1 MQMRKNWTIRLATLL
16 LWLLAAA
23 SGVFWALK
31 LVQGAA
37 VPANAAVV
45 STATANVI
53 DSTALAKGL
62 GGGLV
67 APSAA
72 PSGPSGI
79 SAARFVLTGI
89 VTGNAASENLALI
102 AVDGKP
108 ARPYRIGAAL
118 TEGVVLKSLDKRQVA
133 LAASIDVPASVSLE
147 LPKQTSAIAGTA
159 IPAPPR
165 PQPPQIPPP
174 QMTPPPTVTLPM
186 GLVPDSTATTG
197 QSLAR
202 PGAIRQRSGKEA
214 GKEMAKGEPAAQTGA
229 ATQ

>member
-1 MQMRKNWTIRLATLL
+1 MRKNWTIRLATLL

-31 LVQGAA
+31 LVQGTA

-45 STATANVI
+45 STVTTNAI
-53 DSTALAKGL
+53 DSAALAKGL

-67 APSAA
+67 APSAT

-89 VTGNAASENLALI
+89 VTGSSTSENLALI

-118 TEGVVLKSLDKRQVA
+118 TDGVVLKSLDKRQVA
-133 LAASIDVPASVSLE
+133 LAASTNMPASVTLE
-147 LPKQTSAIAGTA
+147 MPKQTSAVAGSA
-159 IPAPPR
+159 MPAPPR
-165 PQPPQIPPP
+165 PQPTPA
-174 QMTPPPTVTLPM
+174 PPPTVTLPM
-186 GLVPDSTATTG
+186 ATVPDPTATAG
-197 QSLAR
+197 QNLAR
-202 PGAIRQRSGKEA
+202 PGAIRPRPSKEA
-214 GKEMAKGEPAAQTGA
+214 GKEMTRGEPAAQTGA

>member
-31 LVQGAA
+31 LVQGTA

-45 STATANVI
+45 SMAAASTI
-53 DSTALAKGL
+53 DSAALAKGL

-67 APSAA
+67 TPSAA

-89 VTGNAASENLALI
+89 VTGSSASENLALI

-118 TEGVVLKSLDKRQVA
+118 TDGVVLKSLDKRQVA
-133 LAASIDVPASVSLE
+133 LAASSNVPASVTLE
-147 LPKQTSAIAGTA
+147 MPKQTSAVAGSA
-159 IPAPPR
+159 MPAPPR
-165 PQPPQIPPP
+165 PQP
-174 QMTPPPTVTLPM
+174 TPPPTVTLPM
-186 GLVPDSTATTG
+186 ATVPDPTATAG
-197 QSLAR
+197 QNLAR
-202 PGAIRQRSGKEA
+202 PGAIRPRPSKEA
-214 GKEMAKGEPAAQTGA
+214 GKEMSRGEPAAQTGA